1 VGKDYCIDKPEAR
14 SLEVIAC
21 VGIPCG
27 TEARSSLS
35 SAGYSPN
42 RLTDTSFALLQW
54 LAYLT
59 AEKRLSNEFADT
71 IG

>member
-1 VGKDYCIDKPEAR
+1 MRQYPKRNRGAIE
-14 SLEVIAC
+14 
-21 VGIPCG
+21 
-27 TEARSSLS
+27 LS

>member
-1 VGKDYCIDKPEAR
+1 MWNRGAIKP
-14 SLEVIAC
+14 VIGWLFAD
-21 VGIPCG
+21 
-27 TEARSSLS
+27 
-35 SAGYSPN
+35 